1 MRRLNLTTSLI
12 VTGDATTGAIAYS
25 GLTSPTVTEI
35 GDNPNVSVA
44 SGGVFTLAQNLG
56 SDSEE
61 FTVKVQDAAGY
72 FIQGPVTVAGDG
84 TGVDYMKLGMNLVAV
99 NSYNGAIPFSNLL
112 YNSRVW
118 SRVSGSGAW
127 SQSFGTLTAAVSTDV
142 FKILL
147 STSGTGLPN
156 GTYTIHNPDGLNI
169 ALGHGSS
176 ENARYGYST
185 ATSATFTYNPASGDI
200 TANTNGLWLYVKGSV
215 TNALGNLAVTLPGQD
230 TEWQAGNPWNS
241 EFLSF
246 LSGLNVSPLR
256 FMDWSV
262 ASGNYETNWAD
273 RTPSTALN
281 FCNPAAALAA
291 VIPWELQIDLANRL
305 AVDPWFCVPTR
316 ATTAYQTSFA
326 NLIESDL
333 DSSLT
338 VWLERGNEI
347 WNTDDPWSDGTNWVN
362 YLNHTRKVATTDPAT
377 NIFTLAGHGYSTGQ
391 KVYCFAS
398 ADNYAS
404 MSNQSTTGP
413 QYTLRLGNA
422 NFMEVLSADTFKL
435 HLVSAAGAVQDILPG
450 QVSQTFVVD
459 GEDGK
464 TVDYD
469 THYAELCLETW
480 DVFDPILGAGRI
492 KHICSS
498 QAAVVAHS
506 TARASAFGAS
516 ESRVDYLAVAPYWA
530 GTMVG
535 GQIATA
541 SGSLTPTVWA
551 NVAGTIYFALYAA
564 GSTPTNAEIKAGT
577 GAIAYSG
584 GAYTT
589 AAFWRGGSAGLTAAT
604 GLSNGTAYEAFF
616 LFHETTNNRDWV
628 WSDTITATASVTTL
642 NVFDTYAQQA
652 IRENLEALSSQPN
665 LNHLSGFSGAELIYY
680 EAALGH
686 TDATVTDMDTY
697 RSDYQQSAEGAAQLA
712 NGIYIR
718 AALGSRA
725 LCYFSDVGMDGNT
738 TKTSPFTMCKTYADT
753 SESRYT
759 EFAALNGRAEIRT
772 MLAVDNVTAT
782 PIAADPGSF
791 PYTVA
796 ALPTG
801 NTYTIIGGNDQGNFD
816 ISGTTLRMIN
826 DDGINWTPQ
835 RGQTLTILAN
845 DGYTADLFTAYVL
858 TGAQWYEVGALI
870 DIDYENDRAYIA
882 GVEYASVADA
892 RTAGAIVQS
901 GGIDRIPTTGL
912 GSNYV
917 LAGKGI
923 TGSTTQANATSRYLL
938 CVDDGADGSP
948 TDEISALAQTRSSV
962 SYLNASLITGSA
974 SQLVTP
980 WESATG
986 GGNSTA
992 VRIAAR
998 IKANDSAIS
1007 FNGGT
1012 VIAATTVTI
1021 PAVTQLVVGN
1031 RDDGTR
1037 AWTGTIHRVAVV
1049 NASISDA
1056 DLVNILA

>member
-1 MRRLNLTTSLI
+1 MRRLNLTTSLTI
-12 VTGDATTGAIAYS
+12 AGDATTGSIAYS
-25 GLTSPTVTEI
+25 GFTSPTVTEI
-35 GDNPNVSVA
+35 GDNPNVSVS

-56 SDSEE
+56 SDSETIAVRVE
-61 FTVKVQDAAGY
+61 KDGY
-72 FIQGPVTVAGDG
+72 AIEGPVTVNGNG
-84 TGVDYMKLGMNLVAV
+84 TGVDYMKLGMNLASV

-118 SRVSGSGAW
+118 ERVSGSGAW

-142 FKILL
+142 FRILL
-147 STSGTGLPN
+147 STSGTGLPD

-176 ENARYGYST
+176 QNARYGYST

-200 TANTNGLWLYVKGSV
+200 TSNSNGLWLHVKGSV
-215 TNALGNLAVTLPGQD
+215 TKALGNLAVILPGQD

-241 EFLSF
+241 QFLSF
-246 LSGLNVSPLR
+246 MSGINVSPLR
-256 FMDWSV
+256 FMDWAV
-262 ASGNYETNWAD
+262 ASGCYETDWTD

-281 FCNPAAALAA
+281 FCNPAGGLQA

-305 AVDPWFCVPTR
+305 GVDPWFCVPAR
-316 ATTAYQTSFA
+316 ATTAYQTSLA
-326 NLIESDL
+326 NLIDSDL
-333 DSSLT
+333 DSALT
-338 VWLERGNEI
+338 VWLERANEI
-347 WNTDDPWSDGTNWVN
+347 WNTDDPWADGTGWVN
-362 YLNHTRKVATTDPAT
+362 YLNHTRKVATADPAT

-404 MSNQSTTGP
+404 MSNQSTRET
-413 QYTLRLGNA
+413 QYTLRLA
-422 NFMEVLSADTFKL
+422 WPNFMEVLSADTFKL

-450 QVSQTFVVD
+450 QLTQIFVVD
-459 GEDGK
+459 GEVGK
-464 TVDYD
+464 TVGYD

-480 DVFDPILGAGRI
+480 DVFDPIIGAGRVE
-492 KHICSS
+492 HICGS
-498 QAAVVAHS
+498 QAAVVSHS
-506 TARASAFGAS
+506 TNRASAFGAS

-535 GQIATA
+535 AQIATA
-541 SGSLTPTVWA
+541 SGSLTPSVWA
-551 NVAGTIYFALYAA
+551 NVSGTIYFALYAA
-564 GSTPTNAEIKAGT
+564 GSTPTNADIKAGT
-577 GAIAYSG
+577 GAIATSG

-589 AAFWRGGSAGLTAAT
+589 AAFWRGGSAGLTAVT
-604 GLSNGTAYEAFF
+604 GLSDGTDYEAFF
-616 LFHETTNNRDWV
+616 LFHETTNDRDWV

-665 LNHLSGFSGAELIYY
+665 LNHLSGFSRAELIYY

-686 TDATVTDMDTY
+686 TDATVSEMDVW

-712 NGIYIR
+712 DGIHIR

-725 LCYFSDVGMDGNT
+725 LCYFGDVGMNGNT
-738 TKTSPFTMCKTYADT
+738 TKTAPFTMCKTYADT

-772 MLAVDNVTAT
+772 MLTVDNITAT
-782 PIAADPGSF
+782 PITSDPGSF

-826 DDGINWTPQ
+826 DAGIDWTPQ

-845 DGYTADLFTAYVL
+845 DGYTADLFTAYIL

-870 DIDYENDRAYIA
+870 DVDYENDRAYVA
-882 GVEYASVADA
+882 GVEYASVAAA

-901 GGIDRIPTTGL
+901 GGIDRIATTGL
-912 GSNYV
+912 GSDYV
-917 LAGKGI
+917 IAGKGI
-923 TGSTTQANATSRYLL
+923 TGSTTQSNATSRYLV
-938 CVDDGADGSP
+938 CVDDGADGVAL
-948 TDEISALAQTRSSV
+948 DELAALAQSRSSV
-962 SYLNASLITGSA
+962 SYLNGSIITGSA
-974 SQLVTP
+974 NQVDST
-980 WESATG
+980 WESSSGAT
-986 GGNSTA
+986 NSTA

-1012 VIAATTVTI
+1012 AIADTSVSIPTVT
-1021 PAVTQLVVGN
+1021 QMVVGN
-1031 RDDGTR
+1031 REDGTR
-1037 AWTGTIHRVAVV
+1037 AWTGTIHRVAIV
-1049 NASISDA
+1049 NAAISDA
-1056 DLVNILA
+1056 ALRDIIA